1 MSLLSIAGKKDV
13 LGVDIGSSM
22 IKVLE
27 LKESSGQLTV
37 LKYGQKDI
45 SSLGLEEKSPEEQKA
60 VYIKTLKEIISAN
73 DFSTKNAAI
82 SIAGSS
88 VIVRFVKFPKM
99 DESDLQKTLQFE
111 AEPHIP
117 FDIQEVD
124 MDTQIIGDVEDE
136 GQTKMETV
144 LVASKKDTIREKIEI
159 IEKAGLTPSIIDVDA
174 FALENIY
181 EIMNSDALAKMV
193 MLVNIGASTTTISIV
208 DNGISKVVRD
218 LYTAGNSLTRAIQN
232 NMQVSTEKAEE
243 IKKQYGLSG
252 GGEEE
257 SLDSIGESEDI
268 ASQVYNHLYPVVREL
283 NSEIQRSIDYFSG
296 QLTSKEINVEK
307 IILTGGTALL
317 KGLPELIGS
326 ELRMPVEVSK
336 PLENAD
342 TSAVTTDGVDMNSP
356 ALAVVS
362 GLALRRVGD
371 HK

>member
-1 MSLLSIAGKKDV
+1 MSLLSFAGKKEV

-22 IKVLE
+22 IKILE
-27 LKESSGQLTV
+27 LKESNGQLTV
-37 LKYGQKDI
+37 LKYAQKDI
-45 SSLGLEEKSPEEQKA
+45 SSLGIDEKSPEEQKA
-60 VYIKTLKEIISAN
+60 VYIKTLKDIISGN

-99 DESDLQKTLQFE
+99 DEADLQKTLQFE

-124 MDTQIIGDVEDE
+124 MDTQIIGDVEEE
-136 GQTKMETV
+136 GQAKMETV
-144 LVASKKDTIREKIEI
+144 LVASKKDIIREKIEI

-181 EIMNSDALAKMV
+181 EVLNANAMAKMV

-208 DNGISKVVRD
+208 DNGTSKVVRD
-218 LYTAGNSLTRAIQN
+218 LYTAGNSITRAIQD

-243 IKKQYGLSG
+243 IKKEYGLSG
-252 GGEEE
+252 GGKEE
-257 SLDSIGESEDI
+257 SLDSIGESDDI
-268 ASQVYNHLYPVVREL
+268 SSQVYNHIYPVVRDL
-283 NSEIQRSIDYFSG
+283 NSEFQRSIDYFSG
-296 QLTSKEINVEK
+296 QLTNKEINVEK

-317 KGLPELIGS
+317 KGLPELIGN
-326 ELRMPVEVSK
+326 ELRMPVEVFK
-336 PLENAD
+336 PLESAD
-342 TSAVTTDGVDMNSP
+342 TSAVQNDIDISP
-356 ALAVVS
+356 PAMAVVA
-362 GLALRRVGD
+362 GLALRKVGD